1 MAGRK
6 RKPSKLHLIQGTARP
21 CRTNK
26 KEPKAPE
33 DVPRPAVDLDSRS
46 AFWYGILVSRI
57 QSLNVGSSADSED
70 VMLCAKLL
78 ADIEDCEAK
87 IAAWGRVYEANGI
100 LKSNPAVGQ
109 RSEAMRHI
117 QSLLS
122 EFGLSPASRAKVSA
136 NDTKREAVNP
146 FEAFR

>member
-46 AFWYGILVSRI
+46 AFWYGILVGRI
-57 QSLNVGSSADSED
+57 QSLNVGSSADSES
-70 VMLCAKLL
+70 VMLAARRL
-78 ADIEDCEAK
+78 AEIEECDKNIDEF
-87 IAAWGRVYEANGI
+87 GMVYKHNDLIKA
-100 LKSNPAVGQ
+100 NPAVGQ
-109 RSEAMRHI
+109 RSEAARHL

-136 NDTKREAVNP
+136 NDTKRESVNP

>member
-57 QSLNVGSSADSED
+57 QSLNVGSSADSEA
-70 VMLCAKLL
+70 VMLAATRL
-78 ADIEDCEAK
+78 AEIEECDKK
-87 IAAWGRVYEANGI
+87 IAEYGRVYEHDGLI
-100 LKSNPAVGQ
+100 KSNPAVGQ
-109 RSEAMRHI
+109 RSEAARHL
-117 QSLLS
+117 QSLLA
-122 EFGLSPASRAKVSA
+122 EFGLSPASRAKVSV
-136 NDTKREAVNP
+136 NEPPGGVINP
-146 FEAFR
+146 FEAFK